1 VILRLQIEARRGTK
15 SVAFSALNVNKKA
28 PPDFG
33 GAELAFSDASQL
45 ETEPQPRRRQRIQPG
60 PQLSLFRDVS
70 TDTPGSE

>member
-15 SVAFSALNVNKKA
+15 SVAFSALSVNKKA

-45 ETEPQPRRRQRIQPG
+45 
-60 PQLSLFRDVS
+60 
-70 TDTPGSE
+70 